1 MVNEHETHE
10 DDVEIT
16 GEDTD
21 TTKLDDDID
30 SETVEQAAQD
40 KIKKLRS
47 QLQTATK
54 EKQELNEQL
63 QRAKADHL
71 NARKRLETE
80 KQEGIERAQVR
91 FIENL
96 LPVCDSFRMAM
107 SDQQVWEQVDERWRK
122 GVEGIL
128 SQLNAVLDTYQVTT
142 VNPEGE
148 PFDPHKHEAL
158 SEQPVETESEVNTV
172 CQVIQPG
179 YEAKINGNIHLVRPA
194 RVVVGVTGNNDAQQ
208 TEADEE

>member
-1 MVNEHETHE
+1 MVNEHDTHE
-10 DDVEIT
+10 EDVEIT
-16 GEDTD
+16 GNETDTD
-21 TTKLDDDID
+21 ELLEDDDAV
-30 SETVEQAAQD
+30 TTEQAARD
-40 KIKKLRS
+40 KLKKLRS
-47 QLQTATK
+47 QLDAVTK
-54 EKQELNEQL
+54 EKQDIHEQL

-107 SDQQVWEQVDERWRK
+107 SNHAVWEQVDEQWRK

-128 SQLNAVLDTYQVTT
+128 SQLNAVLDTYQVQTL
-142 VNPEGE
+142 NPNDE

-158 SEQPVETESEVNTV
+158 SEQPVSNEEEVNTV

-179 YEAKINGNIHLVRPA
+179 YEATINGNVHLVRPA
-194 RVVVGVTGNNDAQQ
+194 RVVVGVASEL
-208 TEADEE
+208 TEPNETNEG